1 MHSALLLALLPL
13 ALAAPSK
20 RATPAPLLVPRNAQ
34 AVEGKY
40 IVRMKDHAK
49 GKAVASAISA
59 IAADADFTYSHC
71 FQGFA
76 AAMTAQEVEKL
87 RGNPDVD
94 YIEKDTKVTLYATQ
108 ADADWG
114 LARLSNDE
122 ANGGAY
128 SFDDSAGEGTCAYI
142 IDTGIDA
149 SNPEFEGRARL
160 LANYADQDDTDGNG
174 HGTHVSGTIGSRTY
188 GVAKKTTLF
197 GVKVLDA
204 NGSGQNSGII
214 AGMEFVVKDVAGQ
227 HCPRGVV
234 VNMSLG
240 GGFSETVNAAAANMV
255 SAGLFLAV
263 AAGNDG
269 QDAAGFSPASERSA
283 CTVGATTESDSLATY
298 SNVGAVVDV
307 LAPGTAITSTW
318 IGGQVRSISGTSMA
332 TPHVAGL
339 AAYFLGTGQRAE
351 GLCEL
356 MAQTSLKDV
365 VSGVPSGTANLLIN
379 NAFKKGESRKH

>member
-87 RGNPDVD
+87 RGNPDVSCHVRGFKAPSGSFQGLSSLVPLTYVTQVD

-149 SNPEFEGRARL
+149 SNP
-160 LANYADQDDTDGNG
+160 
-174 HGTHVSGTIGSRTY
+174 VS
-188 GVAKKTTLF
+188 
-197 GVKVLDA
+197 
-204 NGSGQNSGII
+204 
-214 AGMEFVVKDVAGQ
+214 
-227 HCPRGVV
+227 
-234 VNMSLG
+234 
-240 GGFSETVNAAAANMV
+240 
-255 SAGLFLAV
+255 
-263 AAGNDG
+263 
-269 QDAAGFSPASERSA
+269 RSA
-283 CTVGATTESDSLATY
+283 RWSCKSL
-298 SNVGAVVDV
+298 VH
-307 LAPGTAITSTW
+307 LHP
-318 IGGQVRSISGTSMA
+318 
-332 TPHVAGL
+332 
-339 AAYFLGTGQRAE
+339 
-351 GLCEL
+351 
-356 MAQTSLKDV
+356 
-365 VSGVPSGTANLLIN
+365 
-379 NAFKKGESRKH
+379 

>member
-94 YIEKDTKVTLYATQ
+94 YIEKDTKVTL
-108 ADADWG
+108 
-114 LARLSNDE
+114 
-122 ANGGAY
+122 
-128 SFDDSAGEGTCAYI
+128 
-142 IDTGIDA
+142 
-149 SNPEFEGRARL
+149 
-160 LANYADQDDTDGNG
+160 
-174 HGTHVSGTIGSRTY
+174 
-188 GVAKKTTLF
+188 
-197 GVKVLDA
+197 
-204 NGSGQNSGII
+204 
-214 AGMEFVVKDVAGQ
+214 
-227 HCPRGVV
+227 
-234 VNMSLG
+234 
-240 GGFSETVNAAAANMV
+240 
-255 SAGLFLAV
+255 
-263 AAGNDG
+263 
-269 QDAAGFSPASERSA
+269 
-283 CTVGATTESDSLATY
+283 LATY

>member
-1 MHSALLLALLPL
+1 
-13 ALAAPSK
+13 
-20 RATPAPLLVPRNAQ
+20 
-34 AVEGKY
+34 
-40 IVRMKDHAK
+40 
-49 GKAVASAISA
+49 
-59 IAADADFTYSHC
+59 
-71 FQGFA
+71 
-76 AAMTAQEVEKL
+76 
-87 RGNPDVD
+87 
-94 YIEKDTKVTLYATQ
+94 
-108 ADADWG
+108 
-114 LARLSNDE
+114 
-122 ANGGAY
+122 
-128 SFDDSAGEGTCAYI
+128 
-142 IDTGIDA
+142 
-149 SNPEFEGRARL
+149 
-160 LANYADQDDTDGNG
+160 
-174 HGTHVSGTIGSRTY
+174 
-188 GVAKKTTLF
+188 
-197 GVKVLDA
+197 
-204 NGSGQNSGII
+204 
-214 AGMEFVVKDVAGQ
+214 MEFVVKDVAGQ